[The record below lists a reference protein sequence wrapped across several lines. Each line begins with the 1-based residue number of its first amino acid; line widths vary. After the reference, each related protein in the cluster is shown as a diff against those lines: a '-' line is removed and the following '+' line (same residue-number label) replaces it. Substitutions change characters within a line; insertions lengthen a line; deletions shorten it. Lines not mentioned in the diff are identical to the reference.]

1 MARVDG
7 ATTEWRRIARSKN
20 VLFSIAGDP
29 AKRES
34 GWTEEEF
41 YGSGRSDWDDF
52 ERRWRQYSPGLGG
65 TCVEIGCGAGRI
77 TSALAGSFDRVVAL
91 DVSDEMIALASA
103 ATPANTEFARVDG
116 PEVPLEGRAADAVFS
131 CHVLQHLETDAAVRS
146 YLREAHRVLRPG
158 ASAMLHL
165 TVSSAPRSRL
175 WRAREELRLRLS
187 RARLRRGEE
196 HTAVRMR
203 VYRPEDVVAML
214 TAAGFAEVE
223 QRSFAVRSN
232 GYRHDFFFGLV
243 R

>member
-1 MARVDG
+1 MARADG
-7 ATTEWRRIARSKN
+7 ATAEWRRIARNEN
-20 VLFSIAGDP
+20 VFYSIAGGP
-29 AKRES
+29 GKRES
-34 GWTEEEF
+34 GWSEDEF
-41 YGSGRSDWDDF
+41 YECGRSDWADF
-52 ERRWRQYSPGLGG
+52 EQRWRQYAPGLGG

-77 TSALAGSFDRVVAL
+77 TRALAGSFERVVAL
-91 DVSDEMIALASA
+91 DVSDEMIAMAASGA
-103 ATPANTEFARVDG
+103 PSNAEFARVDG
-116 PEVPLEGRAADAVFS
+116 SEIPLPDHEADAVFS
-131 CHVLQHLETDAAVRS
+131 CHVLQHLETDGAVRG
-146 YLREAHRVLRPG
+146 YLREARRVLRPG

-214 TAAGFAEVE
+214 GEAGFGEVE

-232 GYRHDFFFGLV
+232 GYRHDFFFGAA
-243 R
+243 